1 MSTWGEALYRCAE
14 RYHGVYHGK
23 AGGAGDDAPSETL
36 ELMYNGTRMLLA
48 PLATGKQGKST
59 YPLAAKVQTTF
70 ELNHRY
76 SLCVRRLSFAG
87 LLCDKLFGISG
98 DTVKCGNRQ
107 CDSALRIQSDHA
119 AFTKIVFTDKDL
131 RKTLLKHRWMT
142 VRVAPVGEDAHLH
155 TLVVESDLSLDQK
168 NMTPDGVLDA
178 MILAT
183 FRVMRA
189 LTANSFPEDVP
200 AAEPKKTKDSATH
213 AAATPAEE
221 AKTPGNADGQCEGEC
236 AAKDGVVD

>member
-87 LLCDKLFGISG
+87 LL
-98 DTVKCGNRQ
+98 
-107 CDSALRIQSDHA
+107 RIQSDHV

-178 MILAT
+178 MILAA

-200 AAEPKKTKDSATH
+200 AAEPKKTNDSATH

-221 AKTPGNADGQCEGEC
+221 AKMPENADGQCEGEC

>member
-23 AGGAGDDAPSETL
+23 AGGAADDAPSETL

-48 PLATGKQGKST
+48 PLATGKQGRST

-76 SLCVRRLSFAG
+76 HLCIRRLSFAG
-87 LLCDKLFGISG
+87 LLCKKLFGVSG
-98 DTVKCGNRQ
+98 DNVKCGYRQ
-107 CDSALRIQSDHA
+107 CDCALRIDSDHE
-119 AFTKIVFTDKDL
+119 AFTKLVFLDKNL
-131 RKTLLKHRWMT
+131 RKMLLKNKWLT
-142 VRVAPVGEDAHLH
+142 IRVAPIGEDPHLH

-168 NMTPDGVLDA
+168 NMTPDGVLDT
-178 MILAT
+178 MIRAAFGT
-183 FRVMRA
+183 MRA

-200 AAEPKKTKDSATH
+200 AAEPKKTKE
-213 AAATPAEE
+213 PAG
-221 AKTPGNADGQCEGEC
+221 TDCADGQSEEKC
-236 AAKDGVVD
+236 AEKNGAAD